1 MLVGSLLGEVIG
13 HICPDGVVKQFF
25 TKSITPGF
33 MLEEI
38 KLVVLNLTFGI
49 KLKLNIMSIL
59 GIVIAVYYFR
69 WYQ

>member
-1 MLVGSLLGEVIG
+1 MIDAV
-13 HICPDGVVKQFF
+13 
-25 TKSITPGF
+25 
-33 MLEEI
+33 